1 MAKALAEGGGMRFRF
16 VQYVAAPTDA
26 IAAFYS
32 DARNL
37 LRISPPFPRLRI
49 LSEQSRVEQG
59 RTISL
64 GLDFILFRVRW
75 DSCIERHVPGEFFT
89 DTFDGKV
96 IRRWTHTHRFSRNGN
111 GTMLTDEISC
121 EPVWWAVPFVWVAVQ
136 MLFVYRRVALRRL
149 FE

>member
-1 MAKALAEGGGMRFRF
+1 MRFRF
-16 VQYVAAPTDA
+16 VQNVSAPTDV

-49 LSEQSRVEQG
+49 LSDQSRVEPG
-59 RTISL
+59 RTITL
-64 GLDFILFRVRW
+64 GLDFFVFRVRW
-75 DSCIERHVPGEFFT
+75 DSCIERHVLGEFFT

-96 IRRWTHTHRFSRNGN
+96 IRRWRHTHRFSRNGK

-121 EPVWWAVPFVWVAVQ
+121 EPVWWAAPFVWFAVHT
-136 MLFVYRRVALRRL
+136 LFLYRRLALRRL
-149 FE
+149 FG